1 MPIFVRDNCFVLETP
16 HTHYAFGVADGEL
29 QHIHWGEKCPRLDY
43 TVPNYREE
51 VSQHPASEFDK
62 REYVPFG
69 GTNYRECALKC
80 TFSDGCR
87 DTVLQYDSYTLKDDT
102 LTVIC
107 KDRHYPLT
115 VKLIYQVQEDSDVLT
130 RSAEIVNTGNSDITL
145 HKAASAQLHLPSR
158 APYTVLNFNGS
169 WSTEF
174 RKAEEVLTGG
184 SVVFE
189 SRRGL
194 SALRGGAL
202 PAPSFM
208 TGRGLFHYGSEV
220 CYRFRQLFEPL
231 VHPDEQVGGDGYG
244 EAVLYHARG
253 ELFHR
258 HSLLPPR
265 GRSSAVSALS
275 AARSTFMIL
284 SIVFAGF
291 SFFCFRRGF

>member
-145 HKAASAQLHLPSR
+145 HKAASAQLHLPPQSS
-158 APYTVLNFNGS
+158 PT
-169 WSTEF
+169 
-174 RKAEEVLTGG
+174 
-184 SVVFE
+184 
-189 SRRGL
+189 
-194 SALRGGAL
+194 
-202 PAPSFM
+202 
-208 TGRGLFHYGSEV
+208 
-220 CYRFRQLFEPL
+220 
-231 VHPDEQVGGDGYG
+231 HPRNKYW
-244 EAVLYHARG
+244 
-253 ELFHR
+253 
-258 HSLLPPR
+258 
-265 GRSSAVSALS
+265 
-275 AARSTFMIL
+275 
-284 SIVFAGF
+284 
-291 SFFCFRRGF
+291 